1 MEERGTFAKD
11 EKKPGFGIKEL
22 KKENFVVILL
32 IGVLLLVIAWPVS
45 EQEDTASAKYGISD
59 TVSAT
64 IAENITE
71 EESSALYGSQDWLAY
86 ADFLEH
92 TLEEL
97 LSTMEGA
104 GKVKV
109 MVTLESS
116 GESIVEKDVTTGID
130 ASTQVNADGGSHNTS
145 ANEKTGETVYVQQ
158 DRVSYPYV
166 KQVISPQVAGV
177 VVSVQGGDNLTLN
190 KNITEAIQA
199 LFGIDAHKIKII
211 KMSSRE

>member
-1 MEERGTFAKD
+1 MN
-11 EKKPGFGIKEL
+11 KKVKEL

-32 IGVLLLVIAWPVS
+32 VGILLLVIAWPVS
-45 EQEDTASAKYGISD
+45 EKEDTQMAESGISD
-59 TVSAT
+59 TINGT
-64 IAENITE
+64 ITDIGTVE
-71 EESSALYGSQDWLAY
+71 ERETNPAGQDWVTY
-86 ADFLEH
+86 AEFLED
-92 TLEEL
+92 TLEEV

-109 MVTLESS
+109 MITLESS

-145 ANEKTGETVYVQQ
+145 GNEKTGETVYVQQ

-166 KQVISPQVAGV
+166 KQIISPRVAGV
-177 VVSVQGGDNLTLN
+177 VVSAQGGDNLTIN

-211 KMSSRE
+211 KMSSQE

>member
-1 MEERGTFAKD
+1 MN
-11 EKKPGFGIKEL
+11 KKVKEL

-45 EQEDTASAKYGISD
+45 EKEDTQMAESGISD
-59 TVSAT
+59 TINGT
-64 IAENITE
+64 ITDIGTVE
-71 EESSALYGSQDWLAY
+71 ERETNPAGQDWVTY
-86 ADFLEH
+86 AEFLED
-92 TLEEL
+92 TLEEV

-109 MVTLESS
+109 MITLESS

-145 ANEKTGETVYVQQ
+145 GNEKTGETVYVQQ
-158 DRVSYPYV
+158 DRVTYPYV
-166 KQVISPQVAGV
+166 KQIISPRVAGV
-177 VVSVQGGDNLTLN
+177 VVSAQGGDNLTIN

-211 KMSSRE
+211 KMSSNE

>member
-1 MEERGTFAKD
+1 MN
-11 EKKPGFGIKEL
+11 KKVKEL

-32 IGVLLLVIAWPVS
+32 VGILLLVIAWPVS
-45 EQEDTASAKYGISD
+45 EKEDTQMAESGISD
-59 TVSAT
+59 TINGT
-64 IAENITE
+64 ITDIGTVE
-71 EESSALYGSQDWLAY
+71 ERETNPAGQDWVTY
-86 ADFLEH
+86 AEFLED
-92 TLEEL
+92 TLEEV

-109 MVTLESS
+109 MITLESS

-145 ANEKTGETVYVQQ
+145 GNEKTGETVYVQQ

-166 KQVISPQVAGV
+166 KQIISPRVAGV
-177 VVSVQGGDNLTLN
+177 VVSAQGGDNLTIN

>member
-1 MEERGTFAKD
+1 MN
-11 EKKPGFGIKEL
+11 KKVKEL

-32 IGVLLLVIAWPVS
+32 VGILLLVIVWPVS
-45 EQEDTASAKYGISD
+45 EKEDTQMAESGISD
-59 TVSAT
+59 TINGT
-64 IAENITE
+64 ITDIGTVE
-71 EESSALYGSQDWLAY
+71 ERETNPAGQDWVTY
-86 ADFLEH
+86 AEFLED
-92 TLEEL
+92 TLEEVL
-97 LSTMEGA
+97 YTMEGA

-109 MVTLESS
+109 MITLESS

-145 ANEKTGETVYVQQ
+145 GNEKTGETVYVQQ

-166 KQVISPQVAGV
+166 KQIISPRVAGV
-177 VVSVQGGDNLTLN
+177 VVSAQGGDNLTIN

>member
-1 MEERGTFAKD
+1 MN
-11 EKKPGFGIKEL
+11 KKVKEL

-32 IGVLLLVIAWPVS
+32 VGILLLVIAWPVS
-45 EQEDTASAKYGISD
+45 EKEDTQMAESGISD
-59 TVSAT
+59 TINGT
-64 IAENITE
+64 ITDIGTVE
-71 EESSALYGSQDWLAY
+71 ERETNPAGQDWVTY
-86 ADFLEH
+86 AEFLED
-92 TLEEL
+92 TLEEV

-109 MVTLESS
+109 MITLESS

-145 ANEKTGETVYVQQ
+145 GNEKTGETVYVQQ

-166 KQVISPQVAGV
+166 KQIISPRVAGV
-177 VVSVQGGDNLTLN
+177 VVSAQGGDNLTIN

-211 KMSSRE
+211 KMSSRK

>member
-1 MEERGTFAKD
+1 MN
-11 EKKPGFGIKEL
+11 KKVKEL

-32 IGVLLLVIAWPVS
+32 VGILLLVIAWPVS
-45 EQEDTASAKYGISD
+45 EKEDTQMAESGISD
-59 TVSAT
+59 TINGT
-64 IAENITE
+64 ITDIGTVE
-71 EESSALYGSQDWLAY
+71 ERETNPAGQDWVTY
-86 ADFLEH
+86 AEFLED
-92 TLEEL
+92 TLEEV

-109 MVTLESS
+109 MITLESS

-145 ANEKTGETVYVQQ
+145 GNEKTGETVYVQQ
-158 DRVSYPYV
+158 DRVTYPYV
-166 KQVISPQVAGV
+166 KQIISPRVAGV
-177 VVSVQGGDNLTLN
+177 VVSAQGGDNLTIN

>member
-1 MEERGTFAKD
+1 MNKKVKD
-11 EKKPGFGIKEL
+11 L

-32 IGVLLLVIAWPVS
+32 VGVLLLVIAWPVS
-45 EQEDTASAKYGISD
+45 PKEDTQIAESGISA
-59 TVSAT
+59 SISGT
-64 IAENITE
+64 ITGKGAEEKSETNPV
-71 EESSALYGSQDWLAY
+71 GQDWVTY
-86 ADFLEH
+86 AEFLEN
-92 TLEEL
+92 TLEEV

-109 MVTLESS
+109 MITLESS
-116 GESIVEKDVTTGID
+116 GESIVEKDITTGID

-145 ANEKTGETVYVQQ
+145 GNEKTGETVYVQQ
-158 DRVSYPYV
+158 DRVTYPYV
-166 KQVISPQVAGV
+166 KQVISPRVAGV
-177 VVSVQGGDNLTLN
+177 VVSAQGGNNLTIN

>member
-1 MEERGTFAKD
+1 MN
-11 EKKPGFGIKEL
+11 KKVKEL

-32 IGVLLLVIAWPVS
+32 VGILLLVIAWPVS
-45 EQEDTASAKYGISD
+45 EKEDTQMAESGISD
-59 TVSAT
+59 TINGT
-64 IAENITE
+64 ITDIGTVE
-71 EESSALYGSQDWLAY
+71 ERESNPAGQDWVTY
-86 ADFLEH
+86 AEILED
-92 TLEEL
+92 TLEEV

-109 MVTLESS
+109 MITLESS

-145 ANEKTGETVYVQQ
+145 GNEKTGETVYVQQ

-166 KQVISPQVAGV
+166 KQIISPRVAGV
-177 VVSVQGGDNLTLN
+177 VVSAQGGDNLTIN

>member
-1 MEERGTFAKD
+1 MN
-11 EKKPGFGIKEL
+11 KKVKEL

-45 EQEDTASAKYGISD
+45 EKEDTQMAESGISD
-59 TVSAT
+59 TINGT
-64 IAENITE
+64 ITDIGTVE
-71 EESSALYGSQDWLAY
+71 ERETNPAGQDWVTY
-86 ADFLEH
+86 AEFLED
-92 TLEEL
+92 TLEEV

-109 MVTLESS
+109 MITLESS

-145 ANEKTGETVYVQQ
+145 GNEKTGETVYVQQ

-166 KQVISPQVAGV
+166 KQIISPRVAGV
-177 VVSVQGGDNLTLN
+177 VVSAQGGDNLTIN

>member
-1 MEERGTFAKD
+1 MN
-11 EKKPGFGIKEL
+11 KKVKEL

-32 IGVLLLVIAWPVS
+32 VGILLLVIAWPVS
-45 EQEDTASAKYGISD
+45 EKEDTQMAESGISD
-59 TVSAT
+59 TINGT
-64 IAENITE
+64 ITDIGTVE
-71 EESSALYGSQDWLAY
+71 ERESNPAGQDWVTY
-86 ADFLEH
+86 AEFLED
-92 TLEEL
+92 TLEEV

-109 MVTLESS
+109 MITLESS

-145 ANEKTGETVYVQQ
+145 GNEKTGETVYVQQ

-166 KQVISPQVAGV
+166 KQIISPRVAGV
-177 VVSVQGGDNLTLN
+177 VVSAQGGDNLTIN

>member
-1 MEERGTFAKD
+1 MN
-11 EKKPGFGIKEL
+11 KKVKEL

-45 EQEDTASAKYGISD
+45 EKEDTQMAESGISD
-59 TVSAT
+59 TINGT
-64 IAENITE
+64 ITDIGTVE
-71 EESSALYGSQDWLAY
+71 ERETNPAGQDWVTY
-86 ADFLEH
+86 AEFLED
-92 TLEEL
+92 TLEEV

-109 MVTLESS
+109 MITLESS

-145 ANEKTGETVYVQQ
+145 GNEKTGETVYVQQ
-158 DRVSYPYV
+158 DRVTYPYV
-166 KQVISPQVAGV
+166 KQIISPRVAGV
-177 VVSVQGGDNLTLN
+177 VVSAQGGDNLTIN

>member
-1 MEERGTFAKD
+1 MN
-11 EKKPGFGIKEL
+11 KKVKEL

-32 IGVLLLVIAWPVS
+32 VGILLLVIAWPVS
-45 EQEDTASAKYGISD
+45 EKEDTQMAESGISD
-59 TVSAT
+59 TINGT
-64 IAENITE
+64 ITDIGTVE
-71 EESSALYGSQDWLAY
+71 ERETNPAGQDWVTY
-86 ADFLEH
+86 AEFLEE
-92 TLEEL
+92 TLEEV

-109 MVTLESS
+109 MITLESS

-145 ANEKTGETVYVQQ
+145 GNEKTGETVYVQQ

-166 KQVISPQVAGV
+166 KQIISPRVAGV
-177 VVSVQGGDNLTLN
+177 VVSAQGGDNLTIN

-211 KMSSRE
+211 KMSSQE